1 MENGTL
7 RNLDDIQESD
17 GETRSVP
24 RGVTAAL
31 VALGAA
37 AIGFAAMALGG
48 HASKDAVKKVDP
60 LGDLLTQKG
69 KPASSAPAK
78 AADLSTNEVTFPGI
92 LSDDDNPTTA
102 LAAVRPNGSSTTAAV
117 LPPPPVASDKLPV
130 VPVPAQNVLQATPVV
145 TRPRD
150 TLTKTAADNAQI
162 TITPA
167 ATAPSGHEG
176 GYQLQVS
183 SFRTQTEAN
192 TFADQLRARGHKAYV
207 QEATVPGRGTWFRV
221 RVGPFATQHAAAAYR
236 SQFETKEHVVPFIVP
251 PKGAKD

>member
-1 MENGTL
+1 MENGSL
-7 RNLDDIQESD
+7 RNLDEIQEND
-17 GETRSVP
+17 EPTRGVP

-37 AIGFAAMALGG
+37 CIGFAAMALGG

-60 LGDLLTQKG
+60 LGDLVTQKG
-69 KPASSAPAK
+69 KPGSSSGR
-78 AADLSTNEVTFPGI
+78 AADLSTNEVTFPSI
-92 LSDDDNPTTA
+92 LSDDENPTTA
-102 LAAVRPNGSSTTAAV
+102 LAAVKPNSPIASAQA

-150 TLTKTAADNAQI
+150 AMTKTAADTAQI
-162 TITPA
+162 NITPTATTA
-167 ATAPSGHEG
+167 AGHEG

-183 SFRTQTEAN
+183 SFRTTNEAN
-192 TFADQLRARGHKAYV
+192 NFADQLRARGHKAYV

-221 RVGPFATQHAAAAYR
+221 RVGPFTSQHAAAAYR

-251 PKGAKD
+251 PKGAKE